1 MIPVISIVIPVYNVE
16 KYLPQCIESIIRQT
30 FTDFEL
36 ILVDDGSTDN
46 SLKICK
52 EYAARDSRITVF
64 HQENLGVSRARNY
77 GLKLAQGEW
86 ITFVDSDDWIDNDFL
101 RNFHIE
107 QHQDADIIVQG
118 LKYIDHGTGQV
129 KRTREFGDDRIEVPD
144 MEGKLAQYDVL
155 SFGVTVCK
163 CFKRELAERCSI
175 SFDESI
181 SYHEDHV
188 FTLSYIANSHIIVLS
203 SACGYNYRCGH
214 NPQSLS
220 KKKYDIEKHIQAS
233 RMMMQELGHVAD
245 RFNLSSEYYNKTA
258 TFCLSP
264 KISAVRTLFQ
274 KKASRNETKQE
285 MLRIMHPL
293 EEFSKYYYPSDKKYR
308 LVRRLANYPSGNL
321 LYAFFLLVARFSSK

>member
-1 MIPVISIVIPVYNVE
+1 MISVIIPLYNVE
-16 KYLPQCIESIIRQT
+16 RFLSQCIDSVLKQS
-30 FTDFEL
+30 FHDFEL
-36 ILVDDGSTDN
+36 ILVDDGSTDA
-46 SLKICK
+46 SLRICE
-52 EYAARDSRITVF
+52 EYACRDNRIIVC
-64 HQENLGVSRARNY
+64 HQDNLGVSRARNV
-77 GLKLAQGEW
+77 GLQKASGEW
-86 ITFVDSDDWIDNDFL
+86 VTFIDSDDWIDNDFL
-101 RNFHIE
+101 GDFKIE

-118 LKYIDHGTGQV
+118 LKYVDHGTGQV
-129 KRTREFGDDRIEVPD
+129 KRKREFGNDRIEVPD
-144 MEGKLAQYDVL
+144 REGKLAQYDVL

-188 FTLSYIANSHIIVLS
+188 FTLSFIANSHIIVLTS
-203 SACGYNYRCGH
+203 SCGYNYRCGH

-233 RMMMQELGHVAD
+233 RMMMLELNHVSN
-245 RFNLSSEYYNKTA
+245 RFSLSMDYYNKTA

-264 KISAVRTLFQ
+264 KISAVLALFQ
-274 KKASRNETKQE
+274 RKVPKRETKQE

-321 LYAFFLLVARFSSK
+321 LYAFFLLIARFSSK

>member
-1 MIPVISIVIPVYNVE
+1 MTPIVSIVIPVYNVE

-52 EYAARDSRITVF
+52 EYAANDRRIVVF
-64 HQENLGVSRARNY
+64 HQENLGVSKARNH
-77 GLKLAQGEW
+77 GLKLAKGEW
-86 ITFVDSDDWIDNDFL
+86 ITFVDSDDWLDDAFL
-101 RNFHIE
+101 ESFGCE
-107 QHQDADIIVQG
+107 KHQEADIIVQG
-118 LKYIDHGTGQV
+118 LKYIDNETGAV
-129 KRTREFGDDRIEVPD
+129 KRQTVFANDCIVAPD
-144 MEGKLAQYDVL
+144 LDGKMAQYNVL

-163 CFKRELAERCSI
+163 CFKRELINRCSI

-188 FTLSYIANSHIIVLS
+188 FTLSYIANSHIIVLT

-245 RFNLSSEYYNKTA
+245 RFNLSTEYYNKTA

-264 KISAVRTLFQ
+264 KISAVRALFQ
-274 KKASRNETKQE
+274 KKVSRNETKQE

-293 EEFSKYYYPSDKKYR
+293 EEFEKYYYPSDKKYR
-308 LVRRLANYPSGNL
+308 LVRRLAKYQSGNMLYVFFWL
-321 LYAFFLLVARFSSK
+321 LSRKTTK